1 MYDILFFS
9 ISAISFYL
17 FIENLVYFFIKMKK

>member
-1 MYDILFFS
+1 MDIFFYS

-17 FIENLVYFFIKMKK
+17 FIENLIYFFLKTKK